1 MISDKARE
9 LLSQPMPGD
18 ARDNPP
24 AVSFSDHKGDSCVTR
39 VFRSNYN
46 NDAMGCAREWLEIA
60 RRECESLGSSSI
72 GVMMF
77 PFASRVHNGMPDTV
91 VAVVSAYDLV
101 AKGEGD

>member
-9 LLSQPMPGD
+9 LLSQPMAGD

-39 VFRSNYN
+39 VFRSNYS
-46 NDAMGCAREWLEIA
+46 NDATDCARRRLELARSECKSIA
-60 RRECESLGSSSI
+60 SPLN
-72 GVMMF
+72 VMMF
-77 PFASRVHNGMPDTV
+77 PFVSAAQGSDNV

-101 AKGEGD
+101 AKDEID